1 MLRHVAAVAV
11 ALCLSSAPVYAQTTV
26 LTVNAASAGI
36 YKSPSTGSPAIGN
49 APIGAV
55 LQVTRELGSWVKVS
69 WPDAQDGAGYVHVTV
84 GSIAHGVDSDAN
96 RAAASPRSATEPAA
110 PAPTSVQ
117 AEVDRIAARLQQ
129 PASRRPAYITP
140 ASHVVGLGA
149 MVGRMGGS
157 TFGFGVTA
165 RAWHHNRLGIQ
176 LEVSRYGLTGNA
188 VPGRVTSFEF
198 EPSVLYSVPDRVGD
212 YLWLRPYVG
221 SGATLHRQT
230 LSSVTPGVGDSVSD
244 SGLGIKAFGG
254 GELTFASAPQLA
266 LSVDAGYR
274 WSRAT
279 QFAGFKVDGLG
290 VSVSG
295 HWYVK

>member
-11 ALCLSSAPVYAQTTV
+11 ALCLSSAPVHAQTTV
-26 LTVNAASAGI
+26 LTVDAASAGV
-36 YKSPSTGSPAIGN
+36 YKSPSTGSPVIGH

-55 LQVTRELGSWVKVS
+55 LQVTRDLGSWVKVS
-69 WPDAQDGAGYVHVTV
+69 WPDAQDGAGYVHVTA
-84 GSIAHGVDSDAN
+84 GSIAHGVASEAN
-96 RAAASPRSATEPAA
+96 RAAASPRSATEPA
-110 PAPTSVQ
+110 PTSVQ
-117 AEVDRIAARLQQ
+117 AQVDRVAARLQE
-129 PASRRPAYITP
+129 PASRRLAYLTP

-149 MVGRMGGS
+149 MGGRMGGS

-165 RAWHHNRLGIQ
+165 RAWRHNRLGIQ
-176 LEVSRYGLTGNA
+176 LEVSRYGLTGSA
-188 VPGRVTSFEF
+188 VPGRLTSFEF
-198 EPSVLYSVPDRVGD
+198 EPSVLYSLPDRVGD
-212 YLWLRPYVG
+212 HLWLRPYVG

-230 LSSVTPGVGDSVSD
+230 LSSITPGVGGSVSD
-244 SGLGIKAFGG
+244 SGLGVKAFGG
-254 GELTFASAPQLA
+254 GELTFAGAPQFA

-279 QFAGFKVDGLG
+279 QFAGFEVDGLG